1 VGLILQFHLPGSNS
15 LSCKP
20 VKTDSVYT
28 IKSFKT
34 DKYLKV
40 EWKNNT
46 TKLSFTGNSNDCGI
60 YFLPRKIPST
70 NEYTISLDNKTNYYL
85 AIEHGKLVVKKM
97 NPPLKECRFQLRRIS
112 LNYSRGDNRPVSEDY
127 HVVVSMS
134 TNNSEYN
141 AITSNRFGK
150 VSLGYWKDCRAWF
163 NISLAI

>member
-20 VKTDSVYT
+20 VNTDGVYT

-60 YFLPRKIPST
+60 YFLREKIQNT
-70 NEYTISLDNKTNYYL
+70 FEYAFSLDNKANHYL
-85 AIEHGKLVVKKM
+85 AIEHGKIVVKEM
-97 NPPLKECRFQLRRIS
+97 NPPLKECGFQFRRIS
-112 LNYSRGDNRPVSEDY
+112 LNYSLGDNRPVSEGY

-150 VSLGYWKDCRAWF
+150 VSLGYWKDCGAWF